1 MHLRISDHA
10 WQRWSERVGPVRKKE
25 ISRMVRRKLI
35 SQLRLGLQACDRE
48 AFELEVFPDV
58 VAVVA
63 ISDRGF
69 WSVKTFRKGFPGE
82 SAGSTEIEEVKP

>member
-1 MHLRISDHA
+1 MQVFISDHA

-35 SQLRLGLQACDRE
+35 NQLRLGLQACDSE
-48 AFELEVFPDV
+48 AFELEIFPDV

-63 ISDRGF
+63 ISDMGF
-69 WSVKTFRKGFPGE
+69 WSVKTFRKVFPGE
-82 SAGSTEIEEVKP
+82 SEISTESEEAES